1 MKISEF
7 NRIIISGNIFNNTQL
22 EFFPNN
28 KKTLRICN
36 IYGKNGTGKSTISKG
51 IKSNYENIVV
61 RFKDVQNNELL
72 REDTDK
78 IYLYNEDF
86 IDANVKTSESG
97 MKTIIMFWTTYIILI
112 LKFLFFN
119 I

>member
-1 MKISEF
+1 MIQYMKISEF

-61 RFKDVQNNELL
+61 K
-72 REDTDK
+72 
-78 IYLYNEDF
+78 
-86 IDANVKTSESG
+86 
-97 MKTIIMFWTTYIILI
+97 ILI
-112 LKFLFFN
+112 LNLSGPKELPVFN
-119 I
+119 ITTLIDCVI